1 MIELKRWADGVEFR
15 EDLSPRDPGSK
26 HQKQILLIQDLVT
39 EARVNPS
46 QEVYEKLAKIHH
58 IPCPG
63 NSDYV
68 AYCRYLQYELT
79 QLPNDLKS
87 EGKNNE

>member
-46 QEVYEKLAKIHH
+46 QEVYEKLKNVNPIGCNGLSPHV
-58 IPCPG
+58 
-63 NSDYV
+63 S
-68 AYCRYLQYELT
+68 YCRYLQYAIS
-79 QLPNDLKS
+79 QLNIHFN
-87 EGKNNE
+87 EGKTE

>member
-26 HQKQILLIQDLVT
+26 HQKQILLIQDLVAK
-39 EARVNPS
+39 ARVNPS
-46 QEVYEKLAKIHH
+46 KDVYEKLGKIHH

-63 NSDYV
+63 NSDFV

-79 QLPNDLKS
+79 QLPNILKH
-87 EGKNNE
+87 EG

>member
-1 MIELKRWADGVEFR
+1 MNGLKEWADGVEFR
-15 EDLSPRDPGSK
+15 EDLLPRDPGSK

-46 QEVYEKLAKIHH
+46 KEVYEKLKKIHP
-58 IPCPG
+58 IPCP
-63 NSDYV
+63 NNIDIV
-68 AYCRYLQYELT
+68 AYCHYLQYELT

-87 EGKNNE
+87 EGKME

>member
-1 MIELKRWADGVEFR
+1 MKELKKWADGVEFR

-46 QEVYEKLAKIHH
+46 QDVYKKLKNIHP
-58 IPCPG
+58 IPCP
-63 NSDYV
+63 NNIDFV

-87 EGKNNE
+87 EGKKDV

>member
-26 HQKQILLIQDLVT
+26 HQKQILLIQDLVAK
-39 EARVNPS
+39 ARVKPS
-46 QEVYEKLAKIHH
+46 KDVYEKLGKIHH

-63 NSDYV
+63 NSDFV

-79 QLPNDLKS
+79 QLPNILKH
-87 EGKNNE
+87 EG

>member
-1 MIELKRWADGVEFR
+1 MNGLKEWADGVEFR

-39 EARVNPS
+39 EARVKPS
-46 QEVYEKLAKIHH
+46 KEVYEKLGNIHH

-63 NSDYV
+63 NSDFV

-79 QLPNDLKS
+79 QPPNDLKS
-87 EGKNNE
+87 EGKTE